1 MKKLLLLSMLVVG
14 LQLGLSAQTTL
25 TATISVGQDP
35 LLTAD
40 AGNDQTASPGDTVT
54 LGATTVAAGGS
65 GTYTYEWTPT
75 AGVDDSS
82 LANPSYVVGTSDVTF
97 TVEVTDSKNCVA
109 ADNANVRVSTIS
121 VNETEKARFFVY
133 PNPVSTE
140 LHIQGLENASK
151 LNAILADVNGKI
163 LLDQRLNDGESKLDV
178 SSLSP
183 GVYTLTVSSE
193 ADEYQTKIVI
203 E

>member
-14 LQLGLSAQTTL
+14 LQLGLNAQATL
-25 TATISVGQDP
+25 RATITVGQDP

-40 AGNDQTASPGDTVT
+40 AGTDQTASPGDTVT
-54 LGATTVAAGGS
+54 LGATAVAAGGS

-121 VNETEKARFFVY
+121 VNETEKAKFFVY
-133 PNPVSTE
+133 PNPVSSQ
-140 LHIQGLENASK
+140 LYIQGLENTEG
-151 LNAILADVNGKI
+151 LQAILTDINGKI
-163 LLDQRLNDGESKLDV
+163 LVDERLNDGESKLDV

-183 GVYTLTVSSE
+183 GVYTLRVVSAS
-193 ADEYQTKIVI
+193 DEFQTKIVI

>member
-14 LQLGLSAQTTL
+14 LQLGLNAQATL
-25 TATISVGQDP
+25 TATITVGQDP

-40 AGNDQTASPGDTVT
+40 AGSDQTASPGDTVT
-54 LGATTVAAGGS
+54 LGATAVAAGGS

-109 ADNANVRVSTIS
+109 DDNANVRVSTIS
-121 VNETEKARFFVY
+121 VNETEEAKFFVY
-133 PNPVSTE
+133 PNPVSSQ
-140 LHIQGLENASK
+140 LYIQGLENTEG
-151 LNAILADVNGKI
+151 LQAILTDINGKI
-163 LLDQRLNDGESKLDV
+163 LVYERLNDGESKLDV

-183 GVYTLTVSSE
+183 GVYTLRVVSAS
-193 ADEYQTKIVI
+193 DEFQTKIVI

>member
-14 LQLGLSAQTTL
+14 LQLGLNAQATL
-25 TATISVGQDP
+25 TATITVGQDP

-40 AGNDQTASPGDTVT
+40 AGTDQTASPGDTVT
-54 LGATTVAAGGS
+54 LGATAVAAGGS

-121 VNETEKARFFVY
+121 VNETEKAKFFVY
-133 PNPVSTE
+133 PNPVSSQ
-140 LHIQGLENASK
+140 LYIQGLENTEG
-151 LNAILADVNGKI
+151 LQAILTDINGKI
-163 LLDQRLNDGESKLDV
+163 LVDERLNDGESKLDV

-183 GVYTLTVSSE
+183 GVYTLRVVSAS
-193 ADEYQTKIVI
+193 DEFQTKIVI